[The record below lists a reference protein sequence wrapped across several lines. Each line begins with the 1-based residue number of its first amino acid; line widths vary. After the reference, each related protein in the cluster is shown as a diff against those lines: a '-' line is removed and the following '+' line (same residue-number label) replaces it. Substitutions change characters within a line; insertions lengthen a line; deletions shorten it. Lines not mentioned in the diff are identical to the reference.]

1 MSARSRH
8 TQLTR
13 TKSDAEPSK
22 RGRTYRPGTAP
33 TTGASP
39 GAGPSASTGPSA
51 SPSTGTGTGTG
62 TGSDPA
68 PTHTAR
74 RKNTGPEHPP
84 ARQPAKSRP

>member
-39 GAGPSASTGPSA
+39 GAGPSASTG
-51 SPSTGTGTGTG
+51 TG

>member
-22 RGRTYRPGTAP
+22 RGRTYRPGPAP
-33 TTGASP
+33 TTGAI
-39 GAGPSASTGPSA
+39 PSA
-51 SPSTGTGTGTG
+51 SPSTGTGTG

>member
-1 MSARSRH
+1 M
-8 TQLTR
+8 
-13 TKSDAEPSK
+13 
-22 RGRTYRPGTAP
+22 
-33 TTGASP
+33 
-39 GAGPSASTGPSA
+39 PSA